1 MAHIS
6 SGQFEILN
14 PSLNELNLD
23 GLSVEE
29 RTRILEVIKKE
40 KVATHFFLHSVMFPP
55 LKKELKNDPQIAN
68 YLVMRTRKFHY
79 DLL

>member
-40 KVATHFFLHSVMFPP
+40 KVATHFFSPFCHVSSPE
-55 LKKELKNDPQIAN
+55 KGTEK
-68 YLVMRTRKFHY
+68 
-79 DLL
+79 

>member
-23 GLSVEE
+23 GLSIEE

-40 KVATHFFLHSVMFPP
+40 QVAS
-55 LKKELKNDPQIAN
+55 
-68 YLVMRTRKFHY
+68 
-79 DLL
+79 

>member
-23 GLSVEE
+23 GLSIEE

-40 KVATHFFLHSVMFPP
+40 KVATHFFSPFYHVSSPEKGTEKGPP
-55 LKKELKNDPQIAN
+55 NCKLPRNEN
-68 YLVMRTRKFHY
+68 
-79 DLL
+79 